1 MCTNLNIRKGDTC
14 ISIGVIVSG
23 KFGSCIEP
31 DPRKGYV
38 LHAVTEGAFI
48 YIFC

>member
-31 DPRKGYV
+31 DPRKGYM
-38 LHAVTEGAFI
+38 LHSGTEVAVI
-48 YIFC
+48 YRFC